1 MQSPRASFAAR
12 ERISTFKGMPM
23 FTASLMEWKRHFRS
37 CFSPERST
45 ISFQKRRCPMNQ
57 PFLLHVV
64 ERLESFAGKLPA
76 TIQKPILSEL
86 TPLKELFLRQR
97 PPRFLLVGSNKI
109 PANRILAT
117 IFDSSVLDDDSDPGA
132 NSAQWSELKIADRGS
147 VSFLDARQQSVAVT
161 IEEELKD
168 RAADIILF
176 VDGGESARG
185 PRKGDVENLI
195 SYAQRT
201 DVGVG
206 AKIICLS
213 IAPKAKSSRGNPDQ
227 LQHVLESKPALRD
240 RLLGFVS
247 FSSAEDLQ
255 HGPQKLMSILA
266 RELPNEA
273 RIEMIRISRN
283 SEGQHEVAQIL
294 VKSTTAICTA
304 IGAQPIPLADMPILT
319 TLQLVMVSGIMY
331 ISGRERS
338 LRAATEFV
346 GALGANVGVG
356 MLLRE
361 GTRALLKFFPG
372 WGNVVCGMVAG
383 AGTYAMGRAA
393 IAFFLEGASI
403 KDARKTY
410 IASRKRPQRPLL
422 LKPKKQQKQRTGAK

>member
-1 MQSPRASFAAR
+1 
-12 ERISTFKGMPM
+12 
-23 FTASLMEWKRHFRS
+23 
-37 CFSPERST
+37 
-45 ISFQKRRCPMNQ
+45 MNQ

-97 PPRFLLVGSNKI
+97 PPRFLLAGSNKI
-109 PANRILAT
+109 PVNRIFAT
-117 IFDSSVLDDDSDPGA
+117 IFGSSRLDDDANTSADSARWSD
-132 NSAQWSELKIADRGS
+132 LRIADRGS
-147 VSFLDARQQSVAVT
+147 VSVLDARQQRATAAV
-161 IEEELKD
+161 EEELKHQP
-168 RAADIILF
+168 ADIIFFL
-176 VDGGESARG
+176 DDREGARG
-185 PRKGDVENLI
+185 PRKGDIENLI
-195 SYAQRT
+195 SCAQWSET
-201 DVGVG
+201 GGVS
-206 AKIICLS
+206 AKIIGLS
-213 IAPKAKSSRGNPDQ
+213 IPPPKTKSSRGDGQMQNA
-227 LQHVLESKPALRD
+227 LESKPPLRD

-247 FSSAEDLQ
+247 FSSAEDSRV
-255 HGPQKLMSILA
+255 GVEKLMSILA

-273 RIEMIRISRN
+273 RIEMLRISRN

-393 IAFFLEGASI
+393 IVFFVEGASI
-403 KDARKTY
+403 KEARKTY

-422 LKPKKQQKQRTGAK
+422 LEPNKPKRRRPRAK